1 MSDSGA
7 RSFDDLLFAEA
18 PFGVLVADGDSGLV
32 EEANPQAVRI
42 LAEAFDALR
51 GRRLDEVLERAR
63 GEGRSPVRVREARG
77 LRGGRPV
84 RLAFLEDAG
93 EVERL
98 RGELGEVRALL
109 ERIRDGA
116 NDGMA
121 LLDERGV
128 YVWVNRKQLE
138 ISGRRREDY
147 VGRSYLELAPP
158 ETHEAYRAY
167 FARLLAG
174 ESLRMQA
181 RLRTPAGEER
191 IVDVS
196 SAPIR
201 QGERTYVLAIVRD
214 VTEEARAAAALQAE
228 IAERRQ
234 AEAMWRSL
242 VENAPGFILTA
253 DRSGRILFINR
264 TVPGL
269 DPRSVPG
276 RPVEVFVP
284 PASRALVRNAMD
296 RVFRTGRP
304 EGYVVESVGPNGGT
318 AWYSVRLGP
327 VIRDGEVAEVIFIA
341 TDISAQKRFEEDLRL
356 YREVFRHAPLGIL
369 IVEPDGTFREQNE
382 AHRRMLGYGDEELR
396 GRTPDLYAEGDFGR
410 RLAEA
415 LGRGHFR
422 GVVPHRRRDGTVRE
436 MDLVAFPVRDLH
448 GRVLCAA
455 VLKQDITER
464 LRAERRTA
472 VEHAVTRILAESS
485 SLGEAAPKILET
497 VCEGLDWEVGALWEV
512 DEEAGLL
519 RCREFAARGEFLR
532 FERDTRRRAFGSGEG
547 LPGRVWAC
555 GEPRWIE
562 DVTEDPNFPRAPS
575 ARADGLRGAF
585 AFPVR
590 TGAGVLGV
598 VEFFSREV
606 RRPDGELLRLVASV
620 GAQIGQFVERTRA
633 QEELRFR
640 TTLLEAQSE
649 ASIEGILVVSAD
661 GRMISFN
668 RRFVEMWEI
677 PERVVRSRSDEEAIQ
692 AVLEKVADPK
702 AFVERVRSIYER
714 PEGTHRDE
722 IALKDGRVFDRYSA
736 PIRSA
741 EGVYYGRVW
750 FFRDVTGRKRT
761 EEELRRAADETR
773 RAYEDLKRAQ
783 AQLIRSEKLASI
795 GMLVSGVAHEIN
807 NPLNVIYGN
816 LRLLSDEGAGLGRKM
831 RGMVRDALK
840 AAEHARRIVEEF
852 RNFARDTRTAEP
864 VDVNDC
870 LEETVAV
877 FQREL
882 DPRLT
887 IEKRL
892 GRVPPVRCFRGQMNQ
907 VFLNLLKNAAE
918 AIEGDGRIVLRSGR
932 RGGDVF
938 VEVADTGRG
947 ISEEVREKLFEPF
960 FTTKPVGRGLG
971 LGLSISAMI
980 VHNHGGRI
988 SVRSRPGRG
997 ATFRVELPAEPAA
1010 RGRSGRRLSNFP

>member
-1 MSDSGA
+1 MSECGT
-7 RSFDDLLFAEA
+7 RSFEDLLWTEA
-18 PFGVLVADGDSGLV
+18 PFGILVADGDTGVV
-32 EEANPQAVRI
+32 EAANAAAARLLGAAPEALQ
-42 LAEAFDALR
+42 
-51 GRRLDEVLERAR
+51 GRRLEEVLAGAR
-63 GEGRSPVRVREARG
+63 GGGRTAVRVREARAM
-77 LRGGRPV
+77 RGGRPV
-84 RLAFLEDAG
+84 RVAFLEDTG

-98 RGELGEVRALL
+98 RAELGEVRALL

-138 ISGRRREDY
+138 ISGRRQEDY
-147 VGRSYLELAPP
+147 MGRSYLELAPP
-158 ETHEAYRAY
+158 ETHAAYRAY
-167 FARLLAG
+167 FERLLAG
-174 ESLRMQA
+174 EPVRMQA

-196 SAPIR
+196 SAPVR
-201 QGERTYVLAIVRD
+201 QGDRTYVLAIVRD

-234 AEAMWRSL
+234 AEAKWRSL
-242 VENAPGFILTA
+242 VENAPDYIVTLDA
-253 DRSGRILFINR
+253 EGRITFINR
-264 TVPGL
+264 TVPGQDRRSL
-269 DPRSVPG
+269 LGRSVTDFL
-276 RPVEVFVP
+276 PVRVHEE
-284 PASRALVRNAMD
+284 SRALRSHVWVTGE
-296 RVFRTGRP
+296 RVEHTVEARGVDGRT
-304 EGYVVESVGPNGGT
+304 E
-318 AWYSVRLGP
+318 WYAVRLAP
-327 VIRDGEVAEVIFIA
+327 VVREGTVQEIVCIA
-341 TDISAQKRFEEDLRL
+341 TDI
-356 YREVFRHAPLGIL
+356 
-369 IVEPDGTFREQNE
+369 
-382 AHRRMLGYGDEELR
+382 
-396 GRTPDLYAEGDFGR
+396 
-410 RLAEA
+410 
-415 LGRGHFR
+415 
-422 GVVPHRRRDGTVRE
+422 
-436 MDLVAFPVRDLH
+436 
-448 GRVLCAA
+448 
-455 VLKQDITER
+455 TER
-464 LRAERRTA
+464 RQAERRTA

-485 SLGEAAPKILET
+485 SLAEAAPRFLRT
-497 VCEGLDWEVGALWEV
+497 VCEGLEWDVGALWEV
-512 DEEAGLL
+512 DEGASLL
-519 RCREFAARGEFLR
+519 RCREFAARGEFPR
-532 FERDTRRRAFGSGEG
+532 FERDTRRRAFEFGRG

-598 VEFFSREV
+598 VEFFSRDV

-649 ASIEGILVVSAD
+649 ASIEGFLVVSAD

-677 PERVVRSRSDEEAIQ
+677 PERVVRSRSDEEALQ
-692 AVLEKVADPK
+692 AVLEKVADPR
-702 AFVERVRSIYER
+702 AFLERVRFIYER
-714 PEGTHRDE
+714 PEATYRDE
-722 IALKDGRVFDRYSA
+722 IALKDGRVFDRYTA
-736 PIRSA
+736 PVRSA
-741 EGVYYGRVW
+741 DGVYYGRVW

-773 RAYEDLKRAQ
+773 RAYEELKRAQ

-816 LRLLSDEGAGLGRKM
+816 LRLLSDEGARLGRKV
-831 RGMVRDALK
+831 RGMLRDALRS
-840 AAEHARRIVEEF
+840 AEHARRIVEEF

-864 VDVNDC
+864 VDLNEC

-877 FQREL
+877 FQRDL

-892 GRVPPVRCFRGQMNQ
+892 GRVRPVRCFRGQMNQ

-918 AIEGDGRIVLRSGR
+918 AIEGAGRIVLRSGL
-932 RGGDVF
+932 RGGNVF

-971 LGLSISAMI
+971 LGLSICAMI

-988 SVRSRPGRG
+988 RVRSRPGRG
-997 ATFRVELPAEPAA
+997 AVFRVELPAEPP
-1010 RGRSGRRLSNFP
+1010 GRSLSNFP